1 MTTLPCGTAVL
12 PPSPPCELTSGVVLA
27 RTAISLHQLPRR
39 PQASQPTQPP
49 QPRCG
54 AGAALQGWRQSDMA
68 LPPAVALVPDAAAA
82 RTGSAGGAGT
92 GASAHGLYTVG
103 ATEPGP
109 LKVQFDGSGPTK
121 GPAVLRLVLLDQ
133 RGWVEWDEETDD
145 PNDWHLHWRS
155 GRFKPSH
162 YRLALP
168 YQRLNHL
175 PRSSLITKKD
185 SLQKSLRRFKGVYGS
200 VYDFFPTGFMLP
212 TEYTKFLKEYRTTE
226 QEQPIWICKPTD
238 LSRGRKIFL
247 IRNLMELRYDHST
260 IIQRV
265 RGAWPLPRPPPSLV
279 ALRKATHPAAL
290 CALWPVQYIADP
302 LTVGGY
308 KLDLRLYVLVTSCHP
323 LVRSATV
330 RPPRRAAS

>member
-1 MTTLPCGTAVL
+1 
-12 PPSPPCELTSGVVLA
+12 
-27 RTAISLHQLPRR
+27 
-39 PQASQPTQPP
+39 
-49 QPRCG
+49 
-54 AGAALQGWRQSDMA
+54 MA
-68 LPPAVALVPDAAAA
+68 LPPSAALVPDAAARGSGAAA
-82 RTGSAGGAGT
+82 RTST
-92 GASAHGLYTVG
+92 SAHGLYAVG
-103 ATEPGP
+103 VTTAGP

-121 GPAVLRLVLLDQ
+121 GPAVLRLVLLEQ

-145 PNDWHLHWRS
+145 ANDWHLHWRS

-200 VYDFFPTGFMLP
+200 VFDFFPVGFMLP

-265 RGAWPLPRPPPSLV
+265 SAAQGRGRASPHDGLMILSLHPSSD
-279 ALRKATHPAAL
+279 P
-290 CALWPVQYIADP
+290 ADP
-302 LTVGGY
+302 PAVHCGPA
-308 KLDLRLYVLVTSCHP
+308 DRWRLQ
-323 LVRSATV
+323 A
-330 RPPRRAAS
+330 RPAPVCTGHQLPPAGACVELALAVVQSRP